1 MRRRTFHLL
10 QATFTLAVA
19 ACRDPSAGS
28 GRPAPSAS
36 TSAPPST
43 ASAPPAAP
51 TTTVT
56 AEPTSRRPGQ
66 RCTGALVAGLRPSE
80 PVDYLA
86 LRLDYYPQGSHEVV
100 LAGPKGAACA
110 RAKDAAACAAALASA
125 RPKPGVGEYLVYT
138 RGDEAGVVGGRAVG
152 RFLAP
157 IETAEEAAMTLTYAL
172 AEGTSAAAV
181 LPPCDAAAFTKT
193 AEGFTTTHTTRGFCG
208 EEHASTYLVAPDGA
222 VSTTGSKDTPPR
234 PGCQQPT
241 RGRRPEGLVLAA
253 RDDAATLGGFFAEC
267 TEMEAASVVAF
278 RRLDV
283 ELAALGAPRS
293 LRAQARRSA
302 VDEARHARAMR
313 RLARRYDARPRRPR
327 VRRAETRAVV
337 DLAVEN
343 MREGCVFET
352 WAALL
357 ATWQAERAAEAPV
370 RDALAAI
377 AVDET
382 RHAAL
387 AWDLAAWLAPRLTEA
402 EADRVDR
409 AFEAAL
415 VELSASALVEPPEAL
430 REVAGV
436 PSASDAR
443 ALLDALRATLEA
455 LRSGV
460 HDARGAA
467 VSAPCT
473 A

>member
-19 ACRDPSAGS
+19 ACRDPSARS
-28 GRPAPSAS
+28 GAPPPPASSAPLSSTAAS
-36 TSAPPST
+36 T
-43 ASAPPAAP
+43 APPAAP

-56 AEPTSRRPGQ
+56 AEPTARRPGQ

-86 LRLDYYPQGSHEVV
+86 LRLDYYPQGAHEVV

-110 RAKDAAACAAALASA
+110 RANDAAACAAALASA

-409 AFEAAL
+409 AFEDAVAQLSAL
-415 VELSASALVEPPEAL
+415 VLVEPPAAL

-436 PSASDAR
+436 PSAREGR
-443 ALLDALRATLEA
+443 ALLAALRATLET
-455 LRSGV
+455 LRRGV
-460 HDARGAA
+460 HGAA